1 MLFRLVAVA
10 LLLLVTGCSGNA
22 EPVAAPATTGV
33 TASPTT
39 TGSGPSGPLPSPTSP
54 PSPSP
59 APIAPSASRVIL
71 TGDGLEVDG
80 RPLLFGTPFGETVGP
95 LTTALGPPSL
105 DTGETSPFSAYGTCP
120 GTVLRAL
127 EYAGGAVVLLFGDVD
142 GPGQRFYAWNVRDRG
157 APDEAPRVRALAGD
171 AATFE
176 LGIGTTVA
184 QLRAGAAEGTLEVF
198 EGDEIFGP
206 GMRLADQSGGL
217 YGSLTDASEAG
228 SVTFVSGGSG
238 CGE

>member
-1 MLFRLVAVA
+1 M
-10 LLLLVTGCSGNA
+10 
-22 EPVAAPATTGV
+22 
-33 TASPTT
+33 
-39 TGSGPSGPLPSPTSP
+39 
-54 PSPSP
+54 
-59 APIAPSASRVIL
+59 L
-71 TGDGLEVDG
+71 TGDGAEVDG
-80 RPLLFGTPFGETVGP
+80 RPLLFGTSYDEALGP

-105 DTGETSPFSAYGTCP
+105 DTGATSPFSSYGTCP

-142 GPGQRFYAWNVRDRG
+142 GAGLRFYAWNVRDQG
-157 APDEAPRVRALAGD
+157 APDHAPRVRALVGD

-184 QLRAGAAEGTLEVF
+184 QLRAGAAEGMLEVF

-217 YGSLTDASEAG
+217 YGSLTDTSEAG
-228 SVTFVSGGSG
+228 SVTFVTGGSG